1 VSLDHALSVGDMHGL
16 ELSLTAGDSKHASRV
31 LRLREGD
38 ECEVVVKLMGAVRA
52 TEAAGTGAAVA
63 GRVPNAAGAAE
74 TGAAVAGRVP
84 NAAGAAVYAAT
95 VSAVA
100 DPVRVRLGALLEST
114 VEGPEYRVE
123 VGLAQ
128 ALTRPSLIDHVIEKG
143 TEVGASSFLLVHAT
157 ASPSHPGLARPDRI
171 ERWRRIA
178 REAAKQS
185 RRTVVPIVDATGLLA
200 EALEHPMVTGALSLV
215 LEPGA
220 STSLQQA
227 LLDWDGAS
235 TAPGDAPWR
244 VTLWVGPEGGWAPAE
259 LQSFSAAG
267 IASVR
272 LGRSVLRTET
282 AGPVAVA
289 AARLTLRD
297 W

>member
-1 VSLDHALSVGDMHGL
+1 MSGFRPRFFVSLDHALSVGDMHGL

-52 TEAAGTGAAVA
+52 TEAAG
-63 GRVPNAAGAAE
+63 

>member
-1 VSLDHALSVGDMHGL
+1 MSGFRPRFFVSLDHLLTIEGMHGL
-16 ELSLTAGDSKHASRV
+16 ELPLTTEDSKHAARV

-38 ECEVVVKLMGAVRA
+38 ECEVVVELTR
-52 TEAAGTGAAVA
+52 A
-63 GRVPNAAGAAE
+63 GRL
-74 TGAAVAGRVP
+74 T
-84 NAAGAAVYAAT
+84 GAAVYAAT

-100 DPVRVRLGALLEST
+100 DPVRVRLGALLESA
-114 VEGPEYRVE
+114 VEGLEYRVE

-128 ALTRPSLIDHVIEKG
+128 ALTRPSLIDHVIKKG

-157 ASPSHPGLARPDRI
+157 ASPAHPGLARPDRI

-235 TAPGDAPWR
+235 TAPGDAPRR

-259 LQSFSAAG
+259 LQSFSAAD